1 MYARSYGPSHRARR
15 AHDDRRRHVIRHARR
30 QRAHGQFAHR
40 HFSEVRRIAGIGHG
54 KYPANDPRNAGEFE
68 TTSFSRHPVA
78 RVEATKA
85 DAAGGVTRRAVCVRT
100 CDGYSFPAASIS
112 RNADIPARQASCER
126 LCPGAQATLFVMP
139 GGSEKIEE
147 AKAAK
152 GGETLAH
159 LLARLDQNDARARSC
174 SCQTEAS
181 AAEATSAVMKDAT
194 LRPGD
199 TVVTPQGV
207 RVLKRGSHYPFKS
220 SDFLSLAETRD
231 APLSTRSA
239 LYAIERAMKTPLG
252 RLAVTNIE
260 RRRHNRQDWEYG
272 RN

>member
-1 MYARSYGPSHRARR
+1 
-15 AHDDRRRHVIRHARR
+15 VIHHAKR

-40 HFSEVRRIAGIGHG
+40 HFSDVRRIAGIGHG
-54 KYPANDPRNAGEFE
+54 KFPANEPRNAGEFE
-68 TTSFSRHPVA
+68 TISFSQHPVA
-78 RVEATKA
+78 RVETTKA

-100 CDGYSFPAASIS
+100 CDGYYFPAASIS
-112 RNADIPARQASCER
+112 RNADIPAQQASCEK
-126 LCPGAQATLFVMP
+126 LCPGAQATLFLMS
-139 GGSEKIEE
+139 GGSERVEE

-152 GGETLAH
+152 GGGTYAQ
-159 LLARLDQNDARARSC
+159 LLARLDPNEARARSC
-174 SCQTEAS
+174 SCQNEAS
-181 AAEATSAVMKDAT
+181 AAEATNAVLKDAT

-220 SDFLSLAETRD
+220 SDFLSLAETHD
-231 APLSTRSA
+231 APLSNRSA

-252 RLAVTNIE
+252 RLAVTNID